1 MKMND
6 AKKTIFMA
14 HLRSRKDG
22 QTFKKGRGG
31 ETAQRV
37 ANYPKNIKRNIGV
50 ALCLVKSLFSL
61 QLGGRPLKGRSDQ
74 GECLY

>member
-22 QTFKKGRGG
+22 QTFKKD
-31 ETAQRV
+31 AAVKQR
-37 ANYPKNIKRNIGV
+37 NG
-50 ALCLVKSLFSL
+50 
-61 QLGGRPLKGRSDQ
+61 
-74 GECLY
+74 

>member
-37 ANYPKNIKRNIGV
+37 ADYPKNIKRNSAWRFAWSNLYSVLSGTM
-50 ALCLVKSLFSL
+50 AAETPSRDQFS
-61 QLGGRPLKGRSDQ
+61 
-74 GECLY
+74 